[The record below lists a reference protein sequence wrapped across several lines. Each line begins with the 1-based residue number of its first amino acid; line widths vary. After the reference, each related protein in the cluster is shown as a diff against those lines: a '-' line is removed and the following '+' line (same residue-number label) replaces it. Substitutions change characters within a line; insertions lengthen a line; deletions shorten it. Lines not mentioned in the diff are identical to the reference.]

1 MMAKNAHQVPSA
13 SFFFYAFAQQLI
25 NFFSRFFKILKLTVS
40 SLCIFFERG
49 RVNWF
54 SRPPIPF

>member
-49 RVNWF
+49 RVN
-54 SRPPIPF
+54 